1 MIDNDIIEVQDGKRH
16 YKQLDA
22 DFKRA
27 VHNTDILSNVIS
39 KLVSELEDKDIE
51 FIKGCVSPEEMPKVT
66 GLNTE
71 MHNDDDAYVIMDNLF
86 SIDIPGEQGVGIM
99 LNIEAQGDPE
109 PGYPLLKRA
118 IYYASGVMFNQ
129 KGTVFEGSHYEKLR
143 KTYSIWFIMQPKPG
157 NENTIVRYPLVKI
170 PGLKK
175 KKTIEEDC
183 NLMEIIMVNL
193 GGSEKTSNKT
203 LKMFNEIFSS
213 NVKGEMY
220 RKRLQ
225 KKYNIS
231 VDDNTLESLERISMS
246 LGEEIVNYQRRV
258 GYNSGYESGYGSGY
272 DSGYDSRKQEQIEQ
286 LASMAIGLMSQPNIS
301 KEKAIELALIPDDI
315 KDEVIARIDQ
325 KLSE

>member
-1 MIDNDIIEVQDGKRH
+1 MIDNDFLEVQNGKRH

-51 FIKGCVSPEEMPKVT
+51 FIKGCVSPEEMPRVT

-86 SIDIPGEQGVGIM
+86 SIDIPGEQRVGVM

-109 PGYPLLKRA
+109 PGYPLLRRA
-118 IYYASGVMFNQ
+118 MFYASGVLFNQ
-129 KGTVFEGSHYEKLR
+129 KGTVFEGCHYEKLR

-157 NENTIVRYPLVKI
+157 NENTIIRYPLVKI

-183 NLMEIIMVNL
+183 NLLEIIMVNL

-213 NVKGEMY
+213 DVKGEMY

-272 DSGYDSRKQEQIEQ
+272 DSRKQEQIEQ

-315 KDEVIARIDQ
+315 KDEVIARVNQ